1 MKKLL
6 YSLLALATI
15 IFAAGCAQEK
25 LVSPV
30 GDGDTVTATFTVAL
44 PDAVATKA
52 ISDASQAEQLL
63 FMAYDKNNKH
73 LDLDQTVEVVD
84 KKATI
89 DVALVTGVTYQFVFL
104 AQAEGKFTPNADE
117 AKLTVT
123 PTAMMNDDSYDTFY
137 ARLTKDVTSSFNE
150 NVTLHRPFAQLNIGA
165 IKADATNNVRG
176 DFAAAEAAGIVTAA
190 TPANDGD
197 PTLQTSY
204 TIKVPTELNLLT
216 GEVGAEAE
224 FTLTAANR
232 PSEELTVDGKAYDW
246 VSMAYVLAGESK
258 AVMDN
263 VKLTLTTS
271 QNGAPIEL
279 VREVP
284 NVPYQANYRT
294 NILGYIFSV
303 KGTFEIIVDPNFY
316 TPDYNVVIS
325 TQEELNSLI
334 DKINNGD
341 SSVPASIEIDVDTDG
356 TVLDFSGLSE
366 PLTKPVTIK
375 SPEAGEEAKTAV
387 VENLKAAQT
396 GAGVGAVTVAEGAK
410 LELVNSELV
419 STGSNPRGLMVEKDA
434 EVTIDGST
442 IDTHGSSYPRALQI
456 NDEGAKVSVTNSTI
470 KSGHYPINMIASS
483 GDAVVKFEN
492 TTIEGWC
499 ILNIWSSGNTFEFKN
514 CTLKSINDKSYNA
527 DGWNDFAAFVFNKNT
542 PSVDNNTVQVIDCE
556 LFVEATTGNRQRVA
570 NLGGQNNT
578 LYCRNTVITGTNTNT
593 SGYLF
598 SLVETGATYTL
609 DIDDTVTGTWD
620 GEDI

>member
-1 MKKLL
+1 M
-6 YSLLALATI
+6 
-15 IFAAGCAQEK
+15 
-25 LVSPV
+25 
-30 GDGDTVTATFTVAL
+30 
-44 PDAVATKA
+44 
-52 ISDASQAEQLL
+52 
-63 FMAYDKNNKH
+63 
-73 LDLDQTVEVVD
+73 
-84 KKATI
+84 
-89 DVALVTGVTYQFVFL
+89 
-104 AQAEGKFTPNADE
+104 
-117 AKLTVT
+117 
-123 PTAMMNDDSYDTFY
+123 
-137 ARLTKDVTSSFNE
+137 
-150 NVTLHRPFAQLNIGA
+150 
-165 IKADATNNVRG
+165 
-176 DFAAAEAAGIVTAA
+176 
-190 TPANDGD
+190 
-197 PTLQTSY
+197 
-204 TIKVPTELNLLT
+204 
-216 GEVGAEAE
+216 
-224 FTLTAANR
+224 
-232 PSEELTVDGKAYDW
+232 
-246 VSMAYVLAGESK
+246 
-258 AVMDN
+258 
-263 VKLTLTTS
+263 
-271 QNGAPIEL
+271 
-279 VREVP
+279 
-284 NVPYQANYRT
+284 
-294 NILGYIFSV
+294 
-303 KGTFEIIVDPNFY
+303 
-316 TPDYNVVIS
+316 
-325 TQEELNSLI
+325 
-334 DKINNGD
+334 
-341 SSVPASIEIDVDTDG
+341 
-356 TVLDFSGLSE
+356 LDFSGLSE